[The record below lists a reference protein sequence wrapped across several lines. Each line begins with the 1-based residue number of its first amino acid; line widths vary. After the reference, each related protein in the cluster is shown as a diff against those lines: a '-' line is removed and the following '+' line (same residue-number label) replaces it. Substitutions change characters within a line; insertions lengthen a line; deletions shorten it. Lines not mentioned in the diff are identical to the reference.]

1 MDEIQKV
8 RKEITE
14 IDRNILILLKKRQ
27 EKAKLIGDIKKS
39 KNMPVFD
46 KNREKEIL
54 DSLDNDFEVEI
65 FKKILSESRKLQL

>member
-1 MDEIQKV
+1 MDEIEKI

-14 IDRNILILLKKRQ
+14 IDKNILLLLKKRQ
-27 EKAKLIGDIKKS
+27 EKVVLIGKIKKS
-39 KNMPVFD
+39 KSIPVFD
-46 KNREKEIL
+46 KNREKEII